1 MTQSRSTSN
10 DQFCSGTTVGTG
22 AAINISCGFIPTRA
36 EVYNVTDG
44 DIITVGF
51 LKGRIPFTSGG
62 TATIAAGDKIIGATS
77 GATVRIG
84 EVILI
89 SGTWAGGD
97 AAGTFLV
104 DADDMVGTFT
114 SENVYIASSGTTND
128 ATITAL
134 VAACYKIDTA
144 TAGVTTT
151 SALAAYVGSATTA
164 KGFTIG
170 SVVSESAKELRW
182 SAWR

>member
-1 MTQSRSTSN
+1 MSSRATAN
-10 DQFCSGTTVGTG
+10 GEVDTGVTVGTG
-22 AAINISCGFIPTRA
+22 AAINISLGYIPRRA

-51 LKGRIPFTSGG
+51 LTGRIPFTSGG
-62 TATIAAGDKIIGATS
+62 TATIAAGNKIIGATS
-77 GATVRIG
+77 GATVTIK

-104 DADDMVGTFT
+104 DADDMVGTIG

-128 ATITAL
+128 ATVTAM
-134 VAACYKIDTA
+134 VASCYKIDTA

-151 SALAAYVGSATTA
+151 SALSAYVGSSTAA

-182 SAWR
+182 TAFR